1 MKGKRGDRP
10 DPAEENGDAAPAV
23 PAAGEPTTPFT
34 SDKNPAPAGDAAT
47 ALKTYER
54 IVVTES
60 IKHSFTTY
68 ELAELADRMGA
79 AASRVFQI
87 ETEKTEQAAHYTAL
101 LKAANR
107 THAELVERYN
117 LRYEMRDVEC
127 KIEFDK
133 PEPGYKSFVR
143 LDNDESIREVRM
155 TEAEKQRAFVFDAG
169 DGKPQ

>member
-1 MKGKRGDRP
+1 MKGKRGEWP
-10 DPAEENGDAAPAV
+10 DKPAETNGDAVPAV
-23 PAAGEPTTPFT
+23 PAAGEP
-34 SDKNPAPAGDAAT
+34 APADT
-47 ALKTYER
+47 TVKTYER

-60 IKHSFTTY
+60 IKHTFTMT
-68 ELAELADRMGA
+68 ELAEIADQMGA

-87 ETEKTEQAAHYTAL
+87 ETEKAERTAHYGAL
-101 LKAANR
+101 LKEANR
-107 THAELVERYN
+107 AHAELVNRFVQ
-117 LRYEMRDVEC
+117 RYEMRDVEC
-127 KIEFDK
+127 KVEFDK

>member
-1 MKGKRGDRP
+1 MRGKRGDWP
-10 DPAEENGDAAPAV
+10 DKPAEQNDAAAPV
-23 PAAGEPTTPFT
+23 EVKRSSGE
-34 SDKNPAPAGDAAT
+34 PAGDKPAAEAAP